1 MTRWLPLLFLALPA
15 CALFQRP
22 PRPVHAPPEE
32 AARFTFPATGI
43 PEAGLRSIPGDMARA
58 IQLAMEDFYPWD
70 KKPPTPSHPDRACLY
85 RRESYDVYAA
95 PYQEGVVLVSIVLS
109 PQACGAQAVPND
121 MGALY
126 AVDTR
131 GWRILA
137 VQH

>member
-1 MTRWLPLLFLALPA
+1 MTRWLAFLVLALPA

-32 AARFTFPATGI
+32 AARFAFPPTGL
-43 PEAGLRSIPGDMARA
+43 PEEGLRRIPGDMARA

-70 KKPPTPSHPDRACLY
+70 RKPPTTSHPSRECLY

-109 PQACGAQAVPND
+109 PQACGAQTVPND

>member
-1 MTRWLPLLFLALPA
+1 MTRWLPFLVLALPA

-32 AARFTFPATGI
+32 AARFEFPPTGI
-43 PEAGLRSIPGDMARA
+43 PEEGLHSIPGDMARA

-70 KKPPTPSHPDRACLY
+70 KKAPTPSHPGRECLY

-109 PQACGAQAVPND
+109 PQACGAQTIPND

-131 GWRILA
+131 AWRILA